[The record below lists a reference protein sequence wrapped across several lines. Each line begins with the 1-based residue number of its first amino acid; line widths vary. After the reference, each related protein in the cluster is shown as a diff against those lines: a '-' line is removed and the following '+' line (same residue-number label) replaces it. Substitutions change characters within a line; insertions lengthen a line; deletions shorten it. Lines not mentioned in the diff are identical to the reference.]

1 MNVQWEKALS
11 KSASEPSDLVEVF
24 ATKFICRWKYNIYK
38 TYFVQS
44 SLYCPTHWGTKEDLV
59 LPTVI
64 NSPGSWVYETLS
76 LPSAN
81 KIIYESVQFSNR
93 EQREKKLPQGKQ
105 TASFLVGSVI
115 LWTWNIHIRDLTFQ
129 EEWVIYQSY
138 NKHFIYY

>member
-1 MNVQWEKALS
+1 MNIQWEKALS

-59 LPTVI
+59 LPKVI

-76 LPSAN
+76 LLSAN

-93 EQREKKLPQGKQ
+93 EQREKKITSRK
-105 TASFLVGSVI
+105 ANSSFPGG
-115 LWTWNIHIRDLTFQ
+115 IRHLTDMKYS
-129 EEWVIYQSY
+129 YQRSYISRGMGYIMSY